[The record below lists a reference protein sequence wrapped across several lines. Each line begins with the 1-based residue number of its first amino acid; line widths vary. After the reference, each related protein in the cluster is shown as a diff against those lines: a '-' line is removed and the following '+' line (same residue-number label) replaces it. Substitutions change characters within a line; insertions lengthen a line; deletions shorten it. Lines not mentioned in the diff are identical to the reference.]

1 MVYHAVVV
9 SSLLYGSET
18 WTMYQRQLKILE
30 KFHMKSL
37 RKILGVTWRD
47 RVSNVDVLRRT
58 NCVSLE
64 NILHRN
70 KLRWVGHVIRMD
82 EDRLPKQLLYGEL
95 STGARSSGGQ
105 LKRYK
110 DSTKKILKACNIP
123 PENLEELAKDRD
135 DWRTLSRQGLVS
147 FEDERNRCLLEAR
160 ESRHQ
165 AAISTNDP
173 STSTELACPECG
185 RVCGSRIGLASHV
198 RAHQR
203 ARAAGQTV
211 IVGHD
216 GLP

>member
-1 MVYHAVVV
+1 
-9 SSLLYGSET
+9 
-18 WTMYQRQLKILE
+18 
-30 KFHMKSL
+30 MKSL

-147 FEDERNRCLLEAR
+147 FEDERNRCLLEGPG
-160 ESRHQ
+160 E
-165 AAISTNDP
+165 T
-173 STSTELACPECG
+173 TSG
-185 RVCGSRIGLASHV
+185 GYIN
-198 RAHQR
+198 Q
-203 ARAAGQTV
+203 
-211 IVGHD
+211 
-216 GLP
+216 